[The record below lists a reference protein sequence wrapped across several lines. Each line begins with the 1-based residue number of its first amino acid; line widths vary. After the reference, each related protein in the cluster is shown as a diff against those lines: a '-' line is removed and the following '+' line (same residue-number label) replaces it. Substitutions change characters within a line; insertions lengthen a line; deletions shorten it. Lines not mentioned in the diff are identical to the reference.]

1 MALQK
6 LSPERLDTS
15 AGIILTPASTPSA
28 PVEGQMYYDSTSD
41 QVQFYNGT
49 EWGSMG
55 GVEGITDNSDAVA
68 MTIDSADRKSVV

>member
-41 QVQFYNGT
+41 QVQFYNGSAWVPVDEDEGASNGT
-49 EWGSMG
+49 AGTG
-55 GVEGITDNSDAVA
+55 GAET
-68 MTIDSADRKSVV
+68 TYT